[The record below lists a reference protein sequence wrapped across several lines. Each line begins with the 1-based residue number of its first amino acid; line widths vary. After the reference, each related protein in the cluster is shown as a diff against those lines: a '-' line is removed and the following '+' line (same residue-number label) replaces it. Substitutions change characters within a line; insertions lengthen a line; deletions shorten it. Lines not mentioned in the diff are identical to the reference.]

1 MTQEYSV
8 DPSPESWEHLT
19 DPVIFTDPI
28 RYKIDPTK
36 ITTIEDIAKIIDL
49 MGITM
54 TDQIPQFDEV
64 KHMLTKIE

>member
-1 MTQEYSV
+1 MAEINTT
-8 DPSPESWEHLT
+8 PEQLT
-19 DPVIFTDPI
+19 DPDIFTEPV
-28 RYKIDPTK
+28 RYKIDPAM

-54 TDQIPQFDEV
+54 TDQIPQFGEV

>member
-1 MTQEYSV
+1 MAETNTT
-8 DPSPESWEHLT
+8 PEQLT
-19 DPVIFTDPI
+19 DQFTFPDPI

-36 ITTIEDIAKIIDL
+36 ITTIEDIVKIIDL

-54 TDQIPQFDEV
+54 TDEIPQFDEV

>member
-1 MTQEYSV
+1 MTQEHNIGQLT
-8 DPSPESWEHLT
+8 DTNEWPTTFT
-19 DPVIFTDPI
+19 DPV

>member
-1 MTQEYSV
+1 MTQEYGIGQLP
-8 DPSPESWEHLT
+8 DTNQRPIT
-19 DPVIFTDPI
+19 FTEPI

-36 ITTIEDIAKIIDL
+36 ITTIEDIVKIIDL

-54 TDQIPQFDEV
+54 TGQIPQFDEV